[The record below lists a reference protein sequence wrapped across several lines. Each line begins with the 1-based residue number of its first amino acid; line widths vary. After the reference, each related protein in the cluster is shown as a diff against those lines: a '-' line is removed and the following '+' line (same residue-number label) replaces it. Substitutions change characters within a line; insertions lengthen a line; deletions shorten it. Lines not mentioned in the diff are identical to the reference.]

1 MLEYWIEAICKFFV
15 NLSKRSQVVSVN
27 GCISHR
33 ADLVYGVPQG
43 SVLGPV
49 LFVMYTRPLLL
60 LLEKHSVKSQSFADD
75 TQLYTHTD
83 PSDIDSTVQLMQEC
97 IGEVK
102 SWMTFSKLKLNDD
115 KTEALLFCNNKS
127 RSTLSLPNSIQVA
140 SSDILFKT
148 STRNLGYIIS
158 DNMSTNN
165 FINHI
170 CRSAYT
176 AIRQIS
182 SFRHYL
188 TVSATK
194 TLVCALVLARIDYCN
209 SLLSGAPKQCI
220 EKLQKVQNS
229 AARLVLKAKNMTM
242 LLRYFTHFIGYL
254 YKLELITNWLF
265 SVTTSFLTHLLPIL
279 LNFCRSTHPV
289 VSYALLQTHVF
300 SVFLRHELKLLAK
313 GHSLFVQPN
322 NGILYHYTSVVF
334 QLPSPSRLHL
344 RRIFSKCIYK
354 INETT
359 FVLMISVA
367 YV

>member
-1 MLEYWIEAICKFFV
+1 MSNISFISKVIEKLVLKQLFAYL
-15 NLSKRSQVVSVN
+15 NDNTLLSPNQSAYRPSHSTETTLLKVTNDLLLALDSGKISILVLLDLSAAFDTVDHQTLLKTLQNYFGISGSVLAWFQSYLSNRSQVVSVN

-148 STRNLGYIIS
+148 STRNLGYIIF

-170 CRSAYT
+170 CRSAYA

-182 SFRHYL
+182 SFRHYV

-194 TLVCALVLARIDYCN
+194 TLVCALVLARMDYCN
-209 SLLSGAPKQCI
+209 SLLSGAPKRFI
-220 EKLQKVQNS
+220 EKLQKV
-229 AARLVLKAKNMTM
+229 
-242 LLRYFTHFIGYL
+242 
-254 YKLELITNWLF
+254 
-265 SVTTSFLTHLLPIL
+265 
-279 LNFCRSTHPV
+279 
-289 VSYALLQTHVF
+289 
-300 SVFLRHELKLLAK
+300 
-313 GHSLFVQPN
+313 
-322 NGILYHYTSVVF
+322 
-334 QLPSPSRLHL
+334 
-344 RRIFSKCIYK
+344 
-354 INETT
+354 
-359 FVLMISVA
+359 
-367 YV
+367 

>member
-1 MLEYWIEAICKFFV
+1 MTNHPYIYIIHQ
-15 NLSKRSQVVSVN
+15 N
-27 GCISHR
+27 
-33 ADLVYGVPQG
+33 
-43 SVLGPV
+43 
-49 LFVMYTRPLLL
+49 
-60 LLEKHSVKSQSFADD
+60 KH
-75 TQLYTHTD
+75 
-83 PSDIDSTVQLMQEC
+83 
-97 IGEVK
+97 
-102 SWMTFSKLKLNDD
+102 
-115 KTEALLFCNNKS
+115 
-127 RSTLSLPNSIQVA
+127 
-140 SSDILFKT
+140 KT
-148 STRNLGYIIS
+148 SA
-158 DNMSTNN
+158 NM
-165 FINHI
+165 
-170 CRSAYT
+170 
-176 AIRQIS
+176 
-182 SFRHYL
+182 
-188 TVSATK
+188 
-194 TLVCALVLARIDYCN
+194 DYCN

-359 FVLMISVA
+359 FLLMINVA